1 MMTTMT
7 MMATMMTIIMTMN
20 DDEDGNSYDAG
31 VVRRVERDNLLSELN
46 QL

>member
-1 MMTTMT
+1 MVKPLMRGPGPG
-7 MMATMMTIIMTMN
+7 
-20 DDEDGNSYDAG
+20 DDDDDDYDGDGNSYDAG